1 MGDAGAGRPSL
12 LEFFALQ
19 MLDIEMMCVC
29 KIFFTFL
36 KEFWVKIL
44 LWNRWSYWV
53 LDKKRRN

>member
-44 LWNRWSYWV
+44 L
-53 LDKKRRN
+53 